1 MSLLEDGYKDYNNQ
15 KIKRGTWLSTKKNN
29 WIEIEFYDPVSIT
42 SYNIYPRSDNY
53 YSRMV
58 KDYYFSYSKNNGLEY
73 HQLPIK
79 TIKNRFLTPY
89 NSNFSEPLDCVTNV
103 RLNTPNNFGDYYI
116 QITELELLQ

>member
-58 KDYYFSYSKNNGLEY
+58 KDYYFSYSKKQWLGVPSIAN
-73 HQLPIK
+73 K
-79 TIKNRFLTPY
+79 
-89 NSNFSEPLDCVTNV
+89 
-103 RLNTPNNFGDYYI
+103 DYKK
-116 QITELELLQ
+116 